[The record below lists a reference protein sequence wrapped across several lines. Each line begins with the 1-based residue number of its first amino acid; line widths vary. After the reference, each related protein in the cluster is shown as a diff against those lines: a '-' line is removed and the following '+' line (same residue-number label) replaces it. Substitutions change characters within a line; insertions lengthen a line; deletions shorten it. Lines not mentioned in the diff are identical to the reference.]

1 MLCMRLHLPRH
12 QALHV
17 VPGYQLLR
25 LRPVRKGWRKI
36 QTMSLVKNVYLWMA
50 LSYIWKP
57 PEFSIKHFFKH
68 FDVEFS
74 KHVVPLTFSPTAP
87 AEPTPP
93 GGPCGPCG
101 CKQESLREKKQDKSY
116 ATELLVWLVWLKKKL
131 TTVPPGPWGPL
142 GPGGPGGPCKAFIC
156 ISYWASLR
164 TCPSFHSHVCTRVGK
179 IQFVQ
184 AKYTQTNKPVRTVK
198 AN

>member
-1 MLCMRLHLPRH
+1 MPCMRLHLPRH

-116 ATELLVWLVWLKKKL
+116 ATELLVWLVWLKKNL
-131 TTVPPGPWGPL
+131 QLFRQDPEDLWGQEDQVDPVKHSFVSAIEHLSGLVLHFIVTFAL
-142 GPGGPGGPCKAFIC
+142 GWEK
-156 ISYWASLR
+156 SSLYR
-164 TCPSFHSHVCTRVGK
+164 QNTHK
-179 IQFVQ
+179 
-184 AKYTQTNKPVRTVK
+184 
-198 AN
+198 